1 MIFVKNLKF
10 LPNLIF
16 FAQGL
21 GMMFDDVLDRKEDFI
36 DYKNATLSQSKNEH
50 FSWRGLIMISVKN
63 LKFPL
68 TFFKDLDMTLHDVL
82 ERKEGFL
89 DYKKVILT

>member
-21 GMMFDDVLDRKEDFI
+21 GMMFDDVLHRKEDFI
-36 DYKNATLSQSKNEH
+36 AYKNATLSQSKNKH
-50 FSWRGLIMISVKN
+50 FSWGGGGLIMILVKN
-63 LKFPL
+63 LKFPPS
-68 TFFKDLDMTLHDVL
+68 FF
-82 ERKEGFL
+82 
-89 DYKKVILT
+89 

>member
-21 GMMFDDVLDRKEDFI
+21 GMMFDDVLDRNEDFI
-36 DYKNATLSQSKNEH
+36 DYKNATLSQSTNEH
-50 FSWRGLIMISVKN
+50 FSWRGLIVILVKN
-63 LKFPL
+63 FKFPL

-82 ERKEGFL
+82 ERKESFL

>member
-68 TFFKDLDMTLHDVL
+68 TFFKDLDMTLSWCSREKRGL
-82 ERKEGFL
+82 SRL
-89 DYKKVILT
+89 

>member
-36 DYKNATLSQSKNEH
+36 DYKNATLSQSKNAH
-50 FSWRGLIMISVKN
+50 FS
-63 LKFPL
+63 
-68 TFFKDLDMTLHDVL
+68 
-82 ERKEGFL
+82 
-89 DYKKVILT
+89 

>member
-1 MIFVKNLKF
+1 MIL
-10 LPNLIF
+10 
-16 FAQGL
+16 
-21 GMMFDDVLDRKEDFI
+21 
-36 DYKNATLSQSKNEH
+36 
-50 FSWRGLIMISVKN
+50 VKN

>member
-21 GMMFDDVLDRKEDFI
+21 GMMFDDVLHRKEDFI
-36 DYKNATLSQSKNEH
+36 AYKNATLSQSKNKH
-50 FSWRGLIMISVKN
+50 FSWGGGINHDFGQKFEISSEFF
-63 LKFPL
+63 LK
-68 TFFKDLDMTLHDVL
+68 T
-82 ERKEGFL
+82 
-89 DYKKVILT
+89 

>member
-1 MIFVKNLKF
+1 
-10 LPNLIF
+10 
-16 FAQGL
+16 
-21 GMMFDDVLDRKEDFI
+21 MMFDDVLDRNEDFI
-36 DYKNATLSQSKNEH
+36 DYKNATLSQSTNEH
-50 FSWRGLIMISVKN
+50 FSWRGLIVILVKN

-82 ERKEGFL
+82 ERKESFL